1 MHGIV
6 KKLGVIEKILAYLKE
21 CVHVDGKVKL
31 LVLLQTLH
39 NMTVVILAFLCL
51 TLLTFFVLVFYT
63 EDKYLVTFGIAIYI

>member
-6 KKLGVIEKILAYLKE
+6 KKLGVIEKILAYLNE

-51 TLLTFFVLVFYT
+51 KLLTFLIFFNEL
-63 EDKYLVTFGIAIYI
+63 KSCP